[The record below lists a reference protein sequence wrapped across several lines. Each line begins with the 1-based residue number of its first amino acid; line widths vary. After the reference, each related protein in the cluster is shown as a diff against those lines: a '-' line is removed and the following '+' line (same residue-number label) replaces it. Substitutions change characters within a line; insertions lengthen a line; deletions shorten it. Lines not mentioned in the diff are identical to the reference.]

1 MDKWLY
7 LSIRSFLWYD
17 GGADEKECK
26 NEIIEGNE
34 KVAQR
39 KVFTKKQKYYKIAM
53 AYAKKQLYQQPLQWK
68 IWQRNYWKL
77 FPIIIKR

>member
-1 MDKWLY
+1 MDKWLH

-39 KVFTKKQKYYKIAM
+39 KVFTKKQKYYKIVM
-53 AYAKKQLYQQPLQWK
+53 AYANKN
-68 IWQRNYWKL
+68 NYTSSHCNGRYGKETIGNC
-77 FPIIIKR
+77 FQ